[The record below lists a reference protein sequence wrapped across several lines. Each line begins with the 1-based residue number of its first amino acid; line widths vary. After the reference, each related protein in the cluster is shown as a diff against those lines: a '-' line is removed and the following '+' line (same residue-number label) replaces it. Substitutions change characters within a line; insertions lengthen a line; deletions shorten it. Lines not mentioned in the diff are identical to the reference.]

1 MTFYARNGILYIR
14 LGSKRVSTKLVD
26 TPKNRKLVESY
37 NKNGEFFDKFG
48 LTTKIPT
55 VLEYAEQ
62 ILLEKEKT
70 LKNSTMVCYYS
81 VFNTKVIP
89 FFKGKLVTDIKA
101 IDISNFYKL
110 FKDRGSRA
118 ISCVILKQVFERS
131 IIEDFIKY
139 SPLVVSYPRIKS
151 TYEKNPF
158 SLDEVNLILSTE
170 SKIKNLLG
178 VAFTTGLRGGEIIG
192 LRWEDIDFLNNKI
205 SVNRTIKYGIE
216 QTPKTK
222 GSLAVIDLPI
232 ESKIYFQK
240 QLKLTGLKKSYVF
253 LNDGKRFNSLSTIS
267 YHFGNLLKE
276 LNLKHRGIHQT
287 RHTFASLK
295 LSYGERLEW
304 VSYMLR
310 HDSPALTQNVYFKYI
325 PRIEEK
331 RVVLNFD
338 LAQNRHSGA

>member
-1 MTFYARNGILYIR
+1 MTFYNRNGILYIR
-14 LGSKRVSTKLVD
+14 KNGLRVSTKLED

-37 NKNGEFFDKFG
+37 NKNDEFFNKFNVNSR
-48 LTTKIPT
+48 IPS
-55 VLEYAEQ
+55 VLEYCEQ
-62 ILLEKEKT
+62 ILLEKEKNLKSST
-70 LKNSTMVCYYS
+70 LICYYS
-81 VFNTKVIP
+81 VYQTKIIP
-89 FFKGKLVTDIKA
+89 FFKNKNVIDIKA
-101 IDISNFYKL
+101 IDILNFYKV

-118 ISCVILKQVFERS
+118 VACVILRQVFERA
-131 IIEDFIKY
+131 IIEDYIKY

-151 TYEKNPF
+151 SYEKNPF

-170 SKIKNLLG
+170 SKLKNMLG
-178 VAFTTGLRGGEIIG
+178 VLFTTGLRGGELIG
-192 LRWEDIDFLNNKI
+192 LRWDDIDLLNNKI
-205 SVNRTIKYGIE
+205 SINRTIKYGIE

-222 GSLAVIDLPI
+222 GSLATIDLPI
-232 ESKIYFQK
+232 ESKIYFQN

-267 YHFGNLLKE
+267 YHFTNLLKE

-304 VSYMLR
+304 VSFMLR
-310 HDSPALTQNVYFKYI
+310 HDNPSLTQTVYYKYI

-331 RVVLNFD
+331 RIVIQFD
-338 LAQNRHSGA
+338 ISQNRHTC